1 MTISEIN
8 QEIAELENNKIT
20 RQNVNDLAILY
31 FVRQNLQNN
40 NATKTPV
47 NYSNDSEFLQAIANK
62 DVNAVLIVIDEL
74 VSAVEILD
82 IRLYNKVIQKLNKI

>member
-47 NYSNDSEFLQAIANK
+47 NYSNDSEFLQVIANK

>member
-8 QEIAELENNKIT
+8 QEIVELENSRIT
-20 RQNVNDLAILY
+20 RQNISDLAILY
-31 FVRQNLQNN
+31 LVRQNLQNN
-40 NATKTPV
+40 NATKAPV
-47 NYSNDSEFLQAIANK
+47 NYSNDSKFLQTIANK
-62 DVNAVLIVIDEL
+62 DINAVLTVIDEL